1 LLRAAHTAVAT
12 VAATNE
18 YSVPGVDGFTN
29 QPWMLEAKYLSG
41 LSSTATQ
48 VFRRFVELYG
58 PYIEAD
64 VQETNDM
71 ALEQQPKL

>member
-1 LLRAAHTAVAT
+1 
-12 VAATNE
+12 
-18 YSVPGVDGFTN
+18 
-29 QPWMLEAKYLSG
+29 MLEAKYLSG
-41 LSSTATQ
+41 ISSTAAQ

-58 PYIEAD
+58 PSIEAE